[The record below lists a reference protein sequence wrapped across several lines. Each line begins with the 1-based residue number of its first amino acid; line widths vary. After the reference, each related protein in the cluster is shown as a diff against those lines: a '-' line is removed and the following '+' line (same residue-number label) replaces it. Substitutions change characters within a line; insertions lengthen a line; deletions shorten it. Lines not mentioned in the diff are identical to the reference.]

1 MYKATEK
8 VAAIRLECYLEDNDL
23 LEHFQSV
30 YKAGHD
36 TEPALTCVH
45 NDILRAINDGH
56 FDKLV
61 LIVYSA
67 ACDAVD
73 HSRVSYLQTDY
84 SIKGKVLVWLRSYLL
99 HLHTM
104 SSLQGEI
111 LHGVFHK
118 VRFSD
123 QYAVRH
129 VYCSTRWINQAAHH
143 NVIWSIIFM
152 QMSHRSLWLCRPSAN
167 DEPEVSYRVMI
178 SNGG

>member
-1 MYKATEK
+1 MYKATGK
-8 VAAIRLECYLEDNDL
+8 VAAIRLQCYLEDNDL

-61 LIVYSA
+61 SIVYSA

-73 HSRVSYLQTDY
+73 HSRVSYLQTY
-84 SIKGKVLVWLRSYLL
+84 YGIKGKVLVWLRSYLL
-99 HLHTM
+99 HLHKLIM

-123 QYAVRH
+123 LC
-129 VYCSTRWINQAAHH
+129 CSPRILLH
-143 NVIWSIIFM
+143 
-152 QMSHRSLWLCRPSAN
+152 SL
-167 DEPEVSYRVMI
+167 D
-178 SNGG
+178 